1 MTWLRHSDYTI
12 KFTSKTKT
20 KTKTKIIILKTVTFM
35 SQGLYDLLLHRNLES
50 KKMNRK
56 AREENQ

>member
-20 KTKTKIIILKTVTFM
+20 KTKIIILKTVTFIF
-35 SQGLYDLLLHRNLES
+35 QGLYDLLLHTNLES

-56 AREENQ
+56 AREKNQ